1 MNICVTTWG
10 SGSEALASAV
20 GGVITSFGV
29 GGGSSSGD
37 LGAGDAVGYITSVG
51 FSTNP
56 VFRAYGVVLGS
67 GYSGTQTVVVAQ
79 SVLCT
84 YAEVGAGQTTI
95 PFGEIDYDVI
105 AGAGQ
110 TTIPFGEIE
119 YEIVVGAG
127 QGTVPSTTSGLLYII
142 NPTNGA
148 VSTHSATPTHICA
161 HDGELYGS
169 SGTALVRF
177 DGEPASGYV
186 VFGEIE
192 FDSDRLS
199 NVHELAVNYDG
210 DDDVSAT
217 VVYGD
222 TEFGPYESVMSDRR
236 FKASKSSTAYS
247 RTPQIRVQWPAGVER
262 IDRVDVYTTP
272 HPRRRS

>member
-1 MNICVTTWG
+1 MSICVTTWG
-10 SGSEALASAV
+10 SGELASAV
-20 GGVITSFGV
+20 GGVVTSFGV

-37 LGAGDAVGYITSVG
+37 IDAGDAVGYITSLG

-84 YAEVGAGQTTI
+84 YAE
-95 PFGEIDYDVI
+95 

-119 YEIVVGAG
+119 YEVVVGAG
-127 QGTVPSTTSGLLYII
+127 QGTVPPTTSGLLYII

-161 HDGELYGS
+161 HNGELYGS

-210 DDDVSAT
+210 NDDISAT
-217 VVYGD
+217 IAYGD